1 MRLGNDNQIAMGAP
15 LAKGEYI
22 EDRSIDDASE
32 DSFRHADVVAEL
44 AELALKGPVPSNIAL
59 FAPWGT
65 GKSGIA
71 KLLEPKI
78 EQASQRFVYFD
89 AFKHRETPL
98 RRSFLRAVVR
108 KLDPDSLDSVDTKL
122 YGERTTQTLNKS
134 DKKRL
139 FWMIVGGVLGALV
152 IAGLVSLGLSK
163 LQPGPFDKDFPGL
176 FAKTSG
182 VLALVGGLIGV
193 ALTSLINGY
202 SVTKTS
208 TPVAE
213 DDEFERE
220 FKSLIDGS
228 KRVVV
233 FVDELD
239 RCSADDVVE
248 ALETMRIF
256 LETTNSVFVV
266 AIDQQSLEQ
275 ALRRKA
281 RQETPV
287 DETHPYFSSAG
298 SYIDKIFQYQVALP
312 PLRSRDMEGFVRELV
327 VDRPGLWKDLGD
339 RDELQ
344 DVIGALAPT
353 HVTSPRRIKVLLNSF
368 VMAYHLAAKRIAAD
382 EMSPLDGRAA
392 ALAKLVC
399 LRTEFPLFAEE
410 LDRYPQLPKAILAR
424 DREEE
429 DDGLADK
436 APETWKRA
444 TEFREGKLPLVP
456 LLFRPSAVASVDG
469 QGADVQKVE
478 KTVKDKHLDNLL
490 GYLRRVEPLPGVTR
504 DLVYLHSAA
513 PSGINLEPLTA
524 DRVEEAARDGSAERI
539 KELLK
544 DADKAAG
551 DVIRLLTSILTAAEP
566 GSLGATN
573 ATHVL
578 LEACE
583 LTPKLDPARIDDAA
597 DEIIRQRGG
606 RDLDDRDLAQAV
618 GLSVRASARRGA
630 SLIELVAK
638 NESLLLTPLA
648 RIRLIREFAKLQSA
662 ARSLASQAASR
673 AIRDEQKDALTEVAE
688 LDDAAQT
695 ELMEAASPAI
705 KQLFQQE
712 VARAKTEAEESAE
725 AQEGEPQPQVDPAND
740 VAALWKPPLESAL
753 DLFVERAP
761 LAASQLASAGLT
773 LNRRDLSDA
782 VGERLDVLAPVDGRL
797 RRLALMKASDRP
809 LARRRSWLAPL
820 AAGEMEARTTQQ
832 LSAVATVTWTD
843 AVEENLE
850 NAESLD
856 AVLEE
861 IERLAS
867 PEDSIDT
874 ASLDKAIAESLQGEA
889 VDEPAS
895 QRLELA
901 AKIAARLVRGGLADQ
916 EKTASQ
922 LASAFAGALSV
933 VPGGDANGRPNLS
946 RALAIIGPQLREAD
960 EDSLRSLLQHAESS
974 ASETLGPLR
983 VEAMVVAASALHE
996 QGVELDPDPVQEAVV
1011 AQIDS
1016 TPERATD
1023 AVVAWISSGVP
1034 VARQLWAL
1042 LGPYWSGEIP
1052 VTVRQAAM
1060 AAAQTIGDDEHQEL
1074 AGLAFDRVFADGV
1087 PAPSNWEAIDLRG
1100 LPAGWVIDEL
1110 AERSKRDGFDEASW
1124 RVILE
1129 ICKQLTSGIA
1139 EIQRRIGEELLLPLA
1154 SRDDDGFR
1162 LAVDHLG
1169 LVGKGKNGQAIIE
1182 SLSELAKT
1190 EERKHL
1196 LSRQLGED
1204 EGLVK
1209 SLAKSLRKTIFGSS
1223 SMPLKPNAKPQEP
1236 ERKPPGIE
1244 LQELLETT
1252 VAQVKDAPEME
1263 QKVTLIKP
1271 LLHKRVEDLHE
1282 KGQTT
1287 LQWPELVDPFPSGG
1301 GVRNALTKAFRD
1313 LRQSEEIACT
1323 VDPEPGPDEGFGG
1336 GKIIHLES

>member
-1 MRLGNDNQIAMGAP
+1 MAAP

-44 AELALKGPVPSNIAL
+44 ADLALKGPVPSNIAL

-71 KLLEPKI
+71 KLLEPQI
-78 EQASQRFVYFD
+78 EKADQRFVYFD

-108 KLDPDSLDSVDTKL
+108 KLDPGSLDSVDTKL

-163 LQPGPFDKDFPGL
+163 LHPGPFAKDFPGL
-176 FAKTSG
+176 FARTSG

-256 LETTNSVFVV
+256 LETTNCVFVV

-312 PLRSRDMEGFVRELV
+312 PLRSRDMEGFVRKLV
-327 VDRPGLWKDLGD
+327 ADRSGLWKDLRD
-339 RDELQ
+339 QDELQ

-410 LDRYPQLPKAILAR
+410 LDRYPQLPKAILAQ
-424 DREEE
+424 DREEQ
-429 DDGLADK
+429 DDGLVHQ
-436 APETWKRA
+436 APETWERA

-456 LLFRPSAVASVDG
+456 LLFRPSAVASVDSG
-469 QGADVQKVE
+469 GADVQEVE

-490 GYLRRVEPLPGVTR
+490 GYLRRVESLPQVTR

-539 KELLK
+539 KELLE
-544 DADKAAG
+544 DADQAAG

-573 ATHVL
+573 ATHAL

-583 LTPKLDPARIDDAA
+583 LTPELDSTRIDDAA

-618 GLSVRASARRGA
+618 GLSVRASSRRGS
-630 SLIELVAK
+630 SLIELVAR
-638 NESLLLTPLA
+638 NEGLLFTPPA
-648 RIRLIREFAKLQSA
+648 RTRLIREFARLQSNG
-662 ARSLASQAASR
+662 RSLASQAASR
-673 AIRDEQKDALTEVAE
+673 AIRDEQKDALAQVAE
-688 LDDAAQT
+688 LDGAVQT
-695 ELMEAASPAI
+695 ELMEAASLALA
-705 KQLFQQE
+705 QLFQQE
-712 VARAKTEAEESAE
+712 VEKAKAKVEESAE
-725 AQEGEPQPQVDPAND
+725 SQEAESQAQVDPANE

-753 DLFVERAP
+753 DLLIEHAP
-761 LAASQLASAGLT
+761 MAASQLASAGLT

-782 VGERLDVLAPVDGRL
+782 VGGRLDSLAPVDGRL

-820 AAGEMEARTTQQ
+820 VAGDMDVRTTQQ

-843 AVEENLE
+843 AVEENRE
-850 NAESLD
+850 DTEGLD
-856 AVLEE
+856 AALEE

-867 PEDSIDT
+867 PVNSIDT
-874 ASLDKAIAESLQGEA
+874 APLDKAIAESLQGEA

-901 AKIAARLVRGGLADQ
+901 AKIAHRFARCGLAER

-946 RALAIIGPQLREAD
+946 RALTVIAPQLREAD

-974 ASETLGPLR
+974 AAETLGPLR
-983 VEAMVVAASALHE
+983 VEAMIVAASALHE

-1011 AQIDS
+1011 AQIES
-1016 TPERATD
+1016 TPERAID
-1023 AVVAWISSGVP
+1023 AVVAWISSGLL

-1052 VTVRQAAM
+1052 ATVRQAAM
-1060 AAAQTIGDDEHQEL
+1060 AAAQKLGDDEHQEL

-1100 LPAGWVIDEL
+1100 LPAAWVIDKL
-1110 AERSKRDGFDEASW
+1110 AERSEREGFDESSW
-1124 RVILE
+1124 RAILE
-1129 ICKQLTSGIA
+1129 ICKQLTSGVA

-1162 LAVDHLG
+1162 LAIDHLG
-1169 LVGKGKNGQAIIE
+1169 LVGKGKNGQAVIE
-1182 SLSELAKT
+1182 SLSGLANT
-1190 EERKHL
+1190 DERKQL

-1204 EGLVK
+1204 EGLVR

-1223 SMPLKPNAKPQEP
+1223 SIPSKPSPKPEEP

-1252 VAQVKDAPEME
+1252 VAQVKGAPDME
-1263 QKVTLIKP
+1263 EKVALIKP
-1271 LLHKRVEDLHE
+1271 LLRRRVEDLHE

-1287 LQWPELVDPFPSGG
+1287 LQWSELIDPFPSGG
-1301 GVRNALTKAFRD
+1301 GVHNALTKAFRD
-1313 LRQSEEIACT
+1313 LRQSEEIACA

-1336 GKIIHLES
+1336 GKVIRLES